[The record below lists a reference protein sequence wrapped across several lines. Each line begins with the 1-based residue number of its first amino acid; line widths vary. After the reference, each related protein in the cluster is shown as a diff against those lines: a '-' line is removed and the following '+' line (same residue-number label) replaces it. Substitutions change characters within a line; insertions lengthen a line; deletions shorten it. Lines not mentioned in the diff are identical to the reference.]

1 MNKEKII
8 KIRLTESERKMIE
21 ELARV
26 KGRTIS
32 QQIREM
38 IYKEHESYHLF
49 DPVPPEDID
58 KP

>member
-8 KIRLTESERKMIE
+8 KIRLTENERKMIE

-38 IYKEHESYHLF
+38 IYKEHEAYHLF

>member
-8 KIRLTESERKMIE
+8 KIRLTEKERNMIE
-21 ELARV
+21 ELARM

-38 IYKEHESYHLF
+38 IYREHENYHLF

-58 KP
+58 KA

>member
-8 KIRLTESERKMIE
+8 KIRLTENERNMIE

-49 DPVPPEDID
+49 DPVRPEDID

>member
-1 MNKEKII
+1 MKTELIR
-8 KIRLTESERKMIE
+8 IRLTENERKMIE

-58 KP
+58 KA